1 MYFKIISDVIFFLY
15 SQPDKK
21 NAKKLEADSSES
33 DDEED
38 ELQKFL
44 EGEDIDTDE
53 NDESFKVN
61 TSGEARYEKKYILT
75 KII

>member
-1 MYFKIISDVIFFLY
+1 M
-15 SQPDKK
+15 
-21 NAKKLEADSSES
+21 EADSSES

-75 KII
+75 KIIYSMYNMYVLHLTILHQNFLN